1 MRLFYEFICNICFLC
16 KYILK
21 GKKGYKKGNFL
32 KKIFLFIFIDIFL
45 VYFKKFDFD
54 FKVIS

>member
-1 MRLFYEFICNICFLC
+1 MNLYVIFVFYVSIFW
-16 KYILK
+16 K
-21 GKKGYKKGNFL
+21 GKKVIRKEIFL